1 MPKSSP
7 KKLAYQRAYN
17 AKPENVNR
25 REDNNLARAHM
36 MKAGKVKV
44 GDGKDVAHIVPLDKG
59 GKSSDSNLKVEAR
72 KTDRDW
78 RKGRKGYDV
87 GVDK

>member
-7 KKLAYQRAYN
+7 AKLAFQKKYN
-17 AKPENVNR
+17 ARPENVNR
-25 REDNNLARAHM
+25 REDNNLARAHAI
-36 MKAGKVKV
+36 KAGKVKV

-59 GKSSDSNLKVEAR
+59 GKTTPGNLKIEDR
-72 KTDRDW
+72 KTNRDW

-87 GVDK
+87 GIDK

>member
-7 KKLAYQRAYN
+7 AKLAYQKAYN
-17 AKPENVNR
+17 ARPENVNR
-25 REDNNLARAHM
+25 REENNRARAAM
-36 MKAGKVKV
+36 IKAGKAKV

-59 GKSSDSNLKVEAR
+59 GSTTPGNIKMESR
-72 KTDRDW
+72 KANRDW

-87 GVDK
+87 GIDK